1 LEHIDVPQRGGPSG
15 VFHTTHWTEVFEA
28 RSRDEPT
35 RRAALGHL
43 LGSYWKP
50 VYCYLR
56 GKGWG
61 HQDAK
66 DLTQGFFHEAV
77 LGRGLVQ
84 KADRTRGR
92 FRTFLLKAL
101 ERYAAN
107 VHRARIAKQ
116 RMPEGGF
123 VSLEGIEEST
133 VPEMPKFTSPSE
145 LFDYAWA
152 SALLDQVLA
161 ELREECGETG
171 KSVHWRV
178 FRARV
183 LAPIMEE
190 RDPPTLDALC
200 RKHRIPDAVKASN
213 MIVTVKRR
221 FQAILRRHVRQLVD
235 SDSEAYDEIRHFIG
249 IFASGRAG

>member
-1 LEHIDVPQRGGPSG
+1 MTQAGGPNG
-15 VFHTTHWTEVFEA
+15 AFHTTHWTEVFDA
-28 RSRDEPT
+28 RSHDEPT
-35 RRAALGHL
+35 RLTALGHL

-56 GKGWG
+56 RKGWG
-61 HQDAK
+61 HQDAR

-77 LGRGLVQ
+77 LGKGLIQ

-92 FRTFLLKAL
+92 FRTFLLKSL

-107 VHRARIAKQ
+107 VHRARVAKQ

-123 VSLEGIEEST
+123 VSLNGIEEST
-133 VPEMPKFTSPSE
+133 VPDMPKFASPSE

-161 ELREECGETG
+161 ELREECRQTG
-171 KSVHWRV
+171 KTTHWKV

-183 LAPIMEE
+183 LAPIME
-190 RDPPTLDALC
+190 DSVPLTLNSLC
-200 RKHRIPDAVKASN
+200 RKHRIPDAIKASN

-221 FQAILRRHVRQLVD
+221 FQALLRRHVRQLVD
-235 SDSEAYDEIRHFIG
+235 SDREVYEEIRHLMG